1 MKKIT
6 AIKPQFPRISRI
18 FPERHKF
25 VQFVTIFKKMFLAFV
40 FTSIFVFILFI
51 SADLYRNY
59 GENQTIQAQREK
71 LTSEINTWKSFSQ
84 KYPNYKEVYFQIA
97 VREFELGNYSETGN
111 YLQKA
116 LFIDPSY
123 GEALKLKK
131 ALTGK

>member
-18 FPERHKF
+18 FPESHKF
-25 VQFVTIFKKMFLAFV
+25 VQFITIFKKMFLAFV
-40 FTSIFVFILFI
+40 FTSIFVFMLFI
-51 SADLYRNY
+51 LADLYRNY
-59 GENQTIQAQREK
+59 GENQIVQAQREK
-71 LTSEINTWKSFSQ
+71 LISEINTWKSFSQ

-97 VREFELGNYSETGN
+97 VREFELGKYSEAGN